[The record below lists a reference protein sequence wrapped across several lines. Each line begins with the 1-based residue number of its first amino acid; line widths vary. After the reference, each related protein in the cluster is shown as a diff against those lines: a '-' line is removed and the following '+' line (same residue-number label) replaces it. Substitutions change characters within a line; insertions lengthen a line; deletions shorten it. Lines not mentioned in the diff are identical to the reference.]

1 MPSAPNPYTRRVERL
16 TRLRRGIAAALVL
29 GAVALAATY
38 FVQRRRHPAPT
49 APLLGLQVQQSA
61 AGVDISKS
69 VNGRPVFR
77 VYASR
82 ADKLRSGGVV
92 ALHQVRILVYDGQG
106 RNADEISGAAFRYDQ
121 ASGDLQADGL
131 VHIQL
136 ERQVD
141 LTARGLRYNVKQGTG
156 SIAHGVLFAMGGARG
171 RAASVE
177 LDSHRG
183 QASFAGGVQLDWPR
197 ARQPDLNLRSDSA
210 RLQRLS
216 SGAVTINLDGHAYLR
231 QGVQSLAADH
241 FVVAVSP
248 TYALQRLD
256 ASGHVLATN
265 ATVSEPLRVRADTGH
280 AEFTRATQK
289 LQRLELDGH
298 VLAEQTQT
306 LRGQQQLRRLR
317 AGQLALRFA
326 PANILH
332 MLIARQ
338 NAVLTETGAV
348 PQRLAAP
355 ELDFAFGPSAA
366 RRPVPSLIA
375 VSSQGRTEIVR
386 GPLRAAA
393 DQLQLTLAGNQQPR
407 LLRARGH
414 VAVHQTVNGIE
425 RTSQSQSLQIEFSP
439 SAGRGAQ
446 PGKVVETGDVQ
457 LRAGERELSAQ
468 QLTYTP
474 ADGKAILTGSVHGS
488 DPQAAFSA
496 EAATWIS
503 HPDGSASLSA
513 HAAPEGHIELS
524 LSGRPSNVGP
534 MLAANRPV
542 VITAGSVHWD
552 QPAGPKPT
560 SAASF
565 RGTAVFTGSVRLL
578 QAPSLLRAGRL
589 TITAGANGMPAQL
602 LATGDVQ
609 TDFLANRSSVGSLN
623 RQLTHT
629 AAGHERA
636 VRVRARQLVYSAAA
650 HQARYS
656 GAVRLAV
663 DDATLSAP
671 QLTIYLSTSGNSPSL
686 ERAQATGG
694 VALRQPGRSA
704 HAARLSYDFASNQ
717 VRLDGGPPSILDAE
731 HGKITGDPLTFSLS
745 SDEIQVGGKSGTR
758 VLGKTKGRN

>member
-29 GAVALAATY
+29 GAMALAAVY

-82 ADKLRSGGVV
+82 ADKLRSSGVV
-92 ALHQVRILVYDGQG
+92 ELHQVRILVYDGQG
-106 RNADEISGAAFRYDQ
+106 NNADQISGTSFRYDQ

-131 VHIQL
+131 VQIQL

-141 LTARGLRYNVKQGTG
+141 LTARGLRYNLKQGTG
-156 SIAHGVLFAMGGARG
+156 RIADGVQFAMGAARG
-171 RAASVE
+171 RAGSVQLASR
-177 LDSHRG
+177 SG
-183 QASFAGGVQLDWPR
+183 QASFSGGVRLNWPR
-197 ARQPDLNLRSDSA
+197 AGQPDLSLTSDTA

-216 SGAVTINLDGHAYLR
+216 SGAVTVNLDGDAFLR
-231 QGVQSLAADH
+231 QGVESLAADH

-248 TYALQRLD
+248 KYALQRLD
-256 ASGHVLATN
+256 ARGHVFATD
-265 ATVSEPLRVRADTGH
+265 AAGGEPLRVHADTGH
-280 AEFTRATQK
+280 AEFTPATQK
-289 LQRLELDGH
+289 LQRLDLDGH
-298 VLAEQTQT
+298 VLAQQTRT
-306 LRGQQQLRRLR
+306 LRGRQQLRRLQ
-317 AGQLALRFA
+317 AGQLELRFA
-326 PANILH
+326 PANVLH
-332 MLIARQ
+332 ALSARQ
-338 NAVLTETGAV
+338 DAVLTESGAV
-348 PQRLAAP
+348 TQRLAAP
-355 ELDFAFGPSAA
+355 ELDFAFGSSAPG
-366 RRPVPSLIA
+366 RPVPSLIA

-393 DQLQLTLAGNQQPR
+393 DQLQLTLAANQQPR
-407 LLRARGH
+407 LLRAQGH
-414 VAVHQTVNGIE
+414 VEVHQTVNGVE
-425 RTSQSQSLQIEFSP
+425 RTSQSQSLQIEFAS

-446 PGKVVETGDVQ
+446 PSKVVEQGNVQ
-457 LRAGERELSAQ
+457 LRAGERELFAQ

-474 ADGKAILTGSVHGS
+474 ANGKAVLTGGVRGS

-496 EAATWIS
+496 QAATWTS

-513 HAAPEGHIELS
+513 HAAQAGHIELS
-524 LSGRPSNVGP
+524 LSGRSSNVGP

-542 VITAGSVHWD
+542 VITAASVHWD

-565 RGTAVFTGSVRLL
+565 RGKAVFTGSVRLL
-578 QAPSLLRAGRL
+578 QAPNLLRADHL
-589 TITAGANGMPAQL
+589 AITAGANGMPSQL
-602 LATGDVQ
+602 LARGDVQ
-609 TDFLANRSSVGSLN
+609 TDFLANRSAVAGLN
-623 RQLTHT
+623 PQLTRA
-629 AAGHERA
+629 AAGHQRA
-636 VRVRARQLVYSAAA
+636 VRVQADQLVYSAAA

-663 DDATLSAP
+663 EDATLSAP
-671 QLTIYLSTSGNSPSL
+671 QLTVYLSTSGDSPSL
-686 ERAQATGG
+686 RRAQATGG
-694 VALRQPGRSA
+694 VAIRQPGRSA
-704 HAARLSYDFASNQ
+704 HADRLSYDFASNKI
-717 VRLDGGPPSILDAE
+717 RLDGGPPSILDAE

-745 SDEIQVGGKSGTR
+745 NDEIQVGGKSGTR